1 MAHRIPLTVLALLGS
16 LTLAG
21 CFGGGGD
28 DVVVETPPVLADPL
42 AAVPDTATQTV
53 AGTVGYQQVLSLNSS
68 ETREPIDVTDL
79 VLPSSE
85 TAEPVAVD

>member
-1 MAHRIPLTVLALLGS
+1 MDHRIPLAVLALLGS

-28 DVVVETPPVLADPL
+28 EVLAETPPVLADPL

-53 AGTVGYQQVLSLNSS
+53 AGTVGYQQVLGMNRS